1 MEQRRRRLPRET
13 AGWRG
18 RYRFDNGPA
27 HSSEECRILD
37 LSLIG
42 VGVEVFGAL
51 PEDAVGRHISVEV
64 ETPAGASVTLR
75 LNGVVRNT
83 GLGQE
88 GGTRLGV
95 EFTGLSETERAII
108 DVMGHMRIVW

>member
-1 MEQRRRRLPRET
+1 MEQRRRRLPRES

-18 RYRFDNGPA
+18 RYRFENAPDHG
-27 HSSEECRILD
+27 SQECRILD

-42 VGVEVFGAL
+42 VGVEVFGTL
-51 PEDAVGRHISVEV
+51 PAEAVGRHVTVEV
-64 ETPAGASVTLR
+64 ETPAGASITL
-75 LNGVVRNT
+75 LLSGVVRNT
-83 GLGQE
+83 GPGQE